1 MPQPG
6 RTSPLEV
13 VETREFE
20 DAREFVEGVPGG
32 CQADGIREFRRRE
45 FLRIPPLHPLDESV
59 VPRFGVEAR
68 VVHPIDVA
76 CAEAD
81 AKPEAC
87 RAATVPHRLAKV
99 EDVDGGDR
107 VRIIADEIV
116 EVRGHRRRVAA
127 LAGTDEGHRSVRKR
141 HELGVEEIG
150 PDRILQR
157 HGVDSHGACLKIC
170 GVKLSPILG

>member
-32 CQADGIREFRRRE
+32 CQADGIRELRRRE

-68 VVHPIDVA
+68 VVHSIDVA

-81 AKPEAC
+81 AEPEAC

-99 EDVDGGDR
+99 EDVDRVDR
-107 VRIIADEIV
+107 IRFVCHQVV
-116 EVRGHRRRVAA
+116 EVGGHRR
-127 LAGTDEGHRSVRKR
+127 
-141 HELGVEEIG
+141 
-150 PDRILQR
+150 
-157 HGVDSHGACLKIC
+157 
-170 GVKLSPILG
+170 